1 MSSDKYHDERA
12 DDHGSRA
19 EQRMGQMNIIV
30 ECLRRSR
37 QRLWRPLDSRAL
49 GLAVALLLLLG
60 ALRVCAQ
67 TGSIRIDPNEEV
79 MQWTVEGAPRKAVV
93 FSPSKNSDAGKKTL
107 LFAFHWHGGTM
118 LEAADGL
125 RFQELWPEA
134 IVVYMQGLPTQSRTD
149 PRGVEPGWQQEPGQ
163 FGDRDLKFFDAVL
176 ETLRSKFPVND
187 HHIYATGFS
196 NGGTFTY
203 LLWDARGKSFAAFAP
218 VAGQIFPALHLTE
231 PRPILH
237 IAGTQDLLVPFED
250 QMKSIGMAREVNG
263 AGEKGKSCGED
274 CTLYP
279 STKGA
284 PVMTYI
290 HPDGHVYPAGASR
303 MIVKFFQSHAAE

>member
-1 MSSDKYHDERA
+1 MHDGRDEKRLA
-12 DDHGSRA
+12 HA
-19 EQRMGQMNIIV
+19 EVRMGQMNIV
-30 ECLRRSR
+30 AECIYRSR
-37 QRLWRPLDSRAL
+37 QWVLRPLDSRTMRMAL
-49 GLAVALLLLLG
+49 ALLLALG
-60 ALRVCAQ
+60 AVRVWAQ
-67 TGSIRIDPNEEV
+67 TGSIRIDANEEV
-79 MQWTVEGAPRKAVV
+79 MQWTIEGSQRKAVV
-93 FSPSKNSDAGKKTL
+93 FSPSKKSDAEKKPV

-134 IVVYMQGLPTQSRTD
+134 IVVYMQGLPTKSRTD

-176 ETLRSKFPVND
+176 ETLKSKFPIND
-187 HHIYATGFS
+187 HRIYATGFS

-203 LLWDARGKSFAAFAP
+203 LLWDARGKTFAAFAP
-218 VAGQIFPALHLTE
+218 VAGQIFPALQLTE

-250 QMKSIGMAREVNG
+250 QLRSIGMAREVNG
-263 AGEKGKSCGED
+263 VSEKGKSCGED
-274 CTLYP
+274 CTIYP

-303 MIVKFFQSHAAE
+303 MIVKFFQSRTGE